1 MRYMQTYAAY
11 GQFRYFTLLFVTLS
25 GERVENV
32 RRETRDLPDKLAGYY
47 RFTTY
52 EQAMGDF
59 LGPIWKS
66 RLLSDTQ
73 TYPLVR

>member
-1 MRYMQTYAAY
+1 
-11 GQFRYFTLLFVTLS
+11 LLFVTLN
-25 GERVENV
+25 ETRVENV
-32 RRETRDLPDKLAGYY
+32 RRETHDLPEKLAGYY

-59 LGPIWKS
+59 LGPIWQS

-73 TYPLVR
+73 GTADLLQLTRFHIYNYLAL